1 MNVIRIH
8 MQGFVYCG
16 YFIRQQEPD
25 TLLDASF
32 GTTDSGRRKW
42 TLYKARSEPSRTCNV
57 DIFPQS
63 SFEEGS
69 QCEEQIKLETFPI
82 KDHGTMPKA
91 AITSDHAICKNCNI
105 WL

>member
-1 MNVIRIH
+1 MNEIRIN
-8 MQGFVYCG
+8 MQPVCCRYFV
-16 YFIRQQEPD
+16 RNQEPD

-42 TLYKARSEPSRTCNV
+42 TLYKTVSEPSRTCNV

-69 QCEEQIKLETFPI
+69 QYEEQIKLQTFPI

-91 AITSDHAICKNCNI
+91 VITSDHAICKNCNI